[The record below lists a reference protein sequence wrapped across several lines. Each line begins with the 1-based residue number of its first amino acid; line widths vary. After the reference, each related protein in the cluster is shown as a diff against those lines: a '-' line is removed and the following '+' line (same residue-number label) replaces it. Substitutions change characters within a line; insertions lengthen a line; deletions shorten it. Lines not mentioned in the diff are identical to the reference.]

1 MWRRIP
7 VIVRAVVLG
16 FLVTAA
22 ITAPWGILVS
32 VNLKHWPAIPWSA
45 LVTAPLL
52 WLYWQYLKG
61 NGWPASTVESRRV
74 NLRAQPLSS
83 GVWGMSLFA
92 GMIGLGALLAFQAV
106 LARLVSL
113 PPEQEKIDLS
123 NVPALTLLI
132 LVVMGSVVAGVTEE
146 AGFRGY
152 MQGMI
157 ERRHGPAIAILISGT
172 VFGFA
177 HFSHR
182 NVSFGHLPY
191 YIAISAVFG
200 MLAYLTGS
208 IMPGLVL
215 HAFGDTFEGVLLVAS
230 GRSTWPE
237 PAEST
242 RLVWESGPDLAFW
255 GLCAWAMLWILGA
268 VAAYRALAHE
278 VRTERGCVFT
288 TAEVR

>member
-1 MWRRIP
+1 MTLQNMLLRIP
-7 VIVRAVVLG
+7 VIVRAVVIG

-22 ITAPWGILVS
+22 MTVPWAMLVS

-52 WLYWQYLKG
+52 WFYWKYL
-61 NGWPASTVESRRV
+61 TVPSRRA
-74 NLRAQPLSS
+74 NLRVQPLSS
-83 GVWGMSLFA
+83 GVWGMSLMA

-113 PPEQEKIDLS
+113 PPEQEKLDLS

-157 ERRHGPAIAILISGT
+157 ERRHGLAIAILVSGT

-237 PAEST
+237 SAEST

-278 VRTERGCVFT
+278 VRTEGRVMT
-288 TAEVR
+288 ARTIAEVR

>member
-1 MWRRIP
+1 MTLQNMLLRIP
-7 VIVRAVVLG
+7 VIVPAVVFG

-22 ITAPWGILVS
+22 VTLPWAMLVS
-32 VNLKHWPAIPWSA
+32 VNLKRWPAIPWSA

-52 WLYWQYLKG
+52 WFYWKYLTA
-61 NGWPASTVESRRV
+61 PSRRAH
-74 NLRAQPLSS
+74 LRVQPLSS

-113 PPEQEKIDLS
+113 PPEQEKLDLS

-157 ERRHGPAIAILISGT
+157 ERRHGPSIAILVSGT

-215 HAFGDTFEGVLLVAS
+215 HAFGDTFEGVLLVAA

-237 PAEST
+237 AAEST

-268 VAAYRALAHE
+268 VAAYRALANE
-278 VRTERGCVFT
+278 VRTEGRLISAAT
-288 TAEVR
+288 IAEVR

>member
-1 MWRRIP
+1 MTLQNMLLRIP
-7 VIVRAVVLG
+7 VIVRAVVIG

-22 ITAPWGILVS
+22 MTVPWAMLVS

-52 WLYWQYLKG
+52 WFYWKYL
-61 NGWPASTVESRRV
+61 TVPSRRA
-74 NLRAQPLSS
+74 NLRVQPLSS
-83 GVWGMSLFA
+83 GVWGMSLMA

-113 PPEQEKIDLS
+113 PPEQEKLDLS

-157 ERRHGPAIAILISGT
+157 ERRHGPAIAILVSGT

-237 PAEST
+237 SAEST

-278 VRTERGCVFT
+278 VRTEGRVMT
-288 TAEVR
+288 ARTIAEVR